1 MAMSKTIAGLMGP
14 TLVALAASLFVNI
27 DSISALVEPVS
38 HDPALVMVSG
48 VLSFVAGLAVVR
60 VHNHWGSGWAV
71 LVTILGW
78 LLLIAGLIRMLFP
91 IALSGLAASVGK
103 NTGLIAGEAIVLLAI
118 GAFLSYKAYRAAEAI
133 EERR

>member
-14 TLVALAASLFVNI
+14 TLVALAAALLVNI

-38 HDPALVMVSG
+38 HDPALVLVSG

-60 VHNHWGSGWAV
+60 IHNQWGGNWAV

-78 LLLIAGLIRMLFP
+78 LLLVGGVIRMLFP
-91 IALSGLAASVGK
+91 IALSGMAASIGK
-103 NTGLIAGEAIVLLAI
+103 NTGLIAAEAIVLLAI
-118 GAFLSYKAYRAAEAI
+118 GAFLSYKATRAAKGI
-133 EERR
+133 EERC